1 MSSERDEAP
10 THQPEQRERQL
21 SDPGLSDLS
30 RDDYKAVVV
39 RAGKQA
45 LAEWDGAAAEVQ
57 EQVREIL
64 GPDTELFHDLLRR
77 LSSGL
82 KADLPVES

>member
-1 MSSERDEAP
+1 MVSANLVLR
-10 THQPEQRERQL
+10 
-21 SDPGLSDLS
+21 
-30 RDDYKAVVV
+30 
-39 RAGKQA
+39 RADQHDRRRVLLFASARGKQA
-45 LAEWDGAAAEVQ
+45 LAEWDAAAAEVQ
-57 EQVREIL
+57 EQFREIL